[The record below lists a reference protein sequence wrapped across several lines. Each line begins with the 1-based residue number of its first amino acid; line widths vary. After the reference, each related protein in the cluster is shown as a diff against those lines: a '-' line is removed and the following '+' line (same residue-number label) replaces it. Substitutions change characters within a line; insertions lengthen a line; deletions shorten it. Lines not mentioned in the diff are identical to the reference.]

1 MRYRAEKEDL
11 WLLRHNKSRDNVGE
25 IIKEVTD
32 DGRIE
37 LILQPL
43 TGKEQSIGGNVS
55 VETRADIS
63 AKGF

>member
-1 MRYRAEKEDL
+1 MRYRAEKEDM
-11 WLLRHNKSRDNVGE
+11 WLLRHNKSRDNIGE

>member
-1 MRYRAEKEDL
+1 MRYLAEKEDL
-11 WLLRHNKSRDNVGE
+11 WLLRHNKSRDNIGE

>member
-11 WLLRHNKSRDNVGE
+11 WLLRHNKSRDNIGE

>member
-11 WLLRHNKSRDNVGE
+11 WLLRHNKSRDNIGE

-55 VETRADIS
+55 VGTRADIS